1 MWALREGKGIHDD
14 TVDSPQRCGFH
25 LFVANGCSPC
35 EKLDH
40 FRLKMWE
47 LRSHGISEKPGLLH
61 SYPPTVDQSGL
72 CATYALCSGGCVS
85 L

>member
-1 MWALREGKGIHDD
+1 MWALREGKSIHADIA
-14 TVDSPQRCGFH
+14 DSPQRCRSH

-35 EKLDH
+35 EKLNH

-47 LRSHGISEKPGLLH
+47 LRSHEISEKPGLLH
-61 SYPPTVDQSGL
+61 SYPPAVDQSGL
-72 CATYALCSGGCVS
+72 CATYALCSEGCVN